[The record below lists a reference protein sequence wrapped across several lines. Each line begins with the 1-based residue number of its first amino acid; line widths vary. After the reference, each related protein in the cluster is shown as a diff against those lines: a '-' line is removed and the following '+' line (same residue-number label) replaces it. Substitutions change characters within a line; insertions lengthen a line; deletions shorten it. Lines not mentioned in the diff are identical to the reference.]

1 MIEVGIS
8 KHFDT
13 NAREQVNM
21 IPQEMVMILPIELS
35 NVWMVADDTIS
46 HIEYLIETEKEEPE
60 RGTPAEI
67 KLRDGS
73 IIKGEIQ
80 QEKIKIKTEYGEINI
95 PVEDFIS
102 IIGELIK
109 LKDGTTLRGSFAEK
123 VLTVET
129 NYGRL
134 KAQTKDV
141 DSVIFVKEPESPPE
155 PEGIMPV
162 TLTWKV
168 VQLMGAGQP
177 KPKIYHMTYIPCPRY
192 RVALLKSPVREIC
205 MQGSARD
212 VKPKGDY
219 DVYSTKI

>member
-1 MIEVGIS
+1 MHSRATVQATTLHIDSTYKSFKTGEILGKVQKWSIVPQMIEVGIS

-13 NAREQVNM
+13 NAREQVNI

-141 DSVIFVKEPESPPE
+141 DSVISVKEPESPPE
-155 PEGIMPV
+155 PAGIMPV
-162 TLTWKV
+162 TLT
-168 VQLMGAGQP
+168 
-177 KPKIYHMTYIPCPRY
+177 
-192 RVALLKSPVREIC
+192 
-205 MQGSARD
+205 
-212 VKPKGDY
+212 
-219 DVYSTKI
+219 